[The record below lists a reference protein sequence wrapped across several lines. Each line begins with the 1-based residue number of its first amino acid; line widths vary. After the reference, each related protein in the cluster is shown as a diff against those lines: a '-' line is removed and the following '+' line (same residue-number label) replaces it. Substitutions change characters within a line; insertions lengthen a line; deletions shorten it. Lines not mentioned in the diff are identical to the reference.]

1 MAANLTPQY
10 LEAEAD
16 YKKAQTAEERLACL
30 KKMYSLLPKHKA
42 SEKLQA
48 DLKTKISEA
57 KDEVERDKKHPKK
70 TGVSYKILKQGA
82 GQYVILGAPNVGKSR
97 LLTRLTRAS
106 PEVAPYPFTTH
117 EPHAGMMDW
126 EDVRVQLI
134 DTPPITADYLEGY
147 LPGMIQSADA
157 ALLLVDL
164 GDDDGPFA
172 AETVIERLA
181 KTKTHLVGDPNNKE
195 ASEAERGRGGE
206 QTSQLAPSPLPP
218 LAHSQAQPAA
228 FKTKSLVVGNKVDLP
243 GAADRLEIV
252 RELFGGRFPIHV
264 ISAEHGAGLEDL
276 RSTIYRF
283 LNVIRVYTK
292 QPGKPADLTSPFT
305 CPIGST
311 LVEMAALV
319 HRDFTQ
325 GLKSARIWGTGVY
338 DGQSVK
344 RDHVLHDKDIVE
356 LHL

>member
-97 LLTRLTRAS
+97 LLTRLTRAA

-181 KTKTHLVGDPNNKE
+181 KTKTNLVGDPNNKE
-195 ASEAERGRGGE
+195 ASDVERGRGGE
-206 QTSQLAPSPLPP
+206 QTSQLASSPLPP

-228 FKTKSLVVGNKVDLP
+228 FKTKSLVLGNKVDLP
-243 GAADRLEIV
+243 GAADRLEIDDV
-252 RELFGGRFPIHV
+252 TAALEEIGTLLELKGENPFRCNAYHNAARAVQQIQGDLREV
-264 ISAEHGAGLEDL
+264 ISSGQLGEVRG
-276 RSTIYRF
+276 
-283 LNVIRVYTK
+283 
-292 QPGKPADLTSPFT
+292 
-305 CPIGST
+305 IGST

>member
-70 TGVSYKILKQGA
+70 TGVSYKIPKQGA

-97 LLTRLTRAS
+97 LLTRLTRAA

-181 KTKTHLVGDPNNKE
+181 KTKTNLVGDPNE
-195 ASEAERGRGGE
+195 GAGEAEKGRGGE
-206 QTSQLAPSPLPP
+206 QTGQLTPSPLSPVSP
-218 LAHSQAQPAA
+218 LQAQPVG
-228 FKTKSLVVGNKVDLP
+228 FETKSLVIGNKVDLP

-252 RELFGGRFPIHV
+252 RELFGSRFPIHV

-276 RSTIYRF
+276 RSAIYRF

-338 DGQSVK
+338 DGQSIK